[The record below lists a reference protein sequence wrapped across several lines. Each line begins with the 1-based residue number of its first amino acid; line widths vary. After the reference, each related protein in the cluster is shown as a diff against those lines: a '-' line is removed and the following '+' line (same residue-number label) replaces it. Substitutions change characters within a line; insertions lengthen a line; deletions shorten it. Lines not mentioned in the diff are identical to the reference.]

1 MLSFYEMNC
10 LLEKANKSTKT
21 VSEASDAMNRHLAAI
36 AAAQSSAKPAELE
49 TPTPTQAAVAPQQAP
64 ANISV
69 KSNEPPKSMGGTSP
83 NEPGTAA
90 HDDNFQKNVTDRGR
104 EGIRPS
110 NHKAQP
116 NQADNGNENF
126 TENLAMF
133 NNMLNSSSQGP
144 SQRGLT
150 AMAMADLKMPYQVPA
165 GRFEIAANMSRGD
178 YAKGKTD
185 NIAELVMPVRDI
197 IRLMKEVS
205 KYSFDKKGGNGYKM
219 GKSLKQVLSS
229 SWDSADAP
237 NSVILRALQFE
248 KFFLSPDIVGKPMSI
263 TELGAILAKKAGP
276 PSNFNGAEKVS
287 VLADPQTASQNMDLE
302 ALNYILKIADK
313 KGFGQFF
320 NRDNSNPSD
329 PKITVMSP
337 SELGEKN
344 HVMGRVA
351 DRVNSRFGSPAPKEE
366 CNQWMDMMDMLEHW
380 NFKH

>member
-21 VSEASDAMNRHLAAI
+21 VSEASEAMRQRLAAI

-49 TPTPTQAAVAPQQAP
+49 APTPHQAAVPPQQAP
-64 ANISV
+64 VNSPV
-69 KSNEPPKSMGGTSP
+69 KSMEPAKSMGGSSP

-90 HDDNFQKNVTDRGR
+90 HQANFQTNVIDRNR

-116 NQADNGNENF
+116 NQADNGAENF
-126 TENLAMF
+126 TEKLAMF

-150 AMAMADLKMPYQVPA
+150 AMAMADLKLPYQVPD
-165 GRFEIAANMSRGD
+165 GKFEIAANMSRGD
-178 YAKGKTD
+178 QARGKT
-185 NIAELVMPVRDI
+185 NEVEELVMPVRDI

-205 KYSFDKKGGNGYKM
+205 KYSFDKKGGNGYRM

-229 SWDSADAP
+229 GWDSADAP

-263 TELGAILAKKAGP
+263 TELSEILAKKAGP
-276 PSNFNGAEKVS
+276 PSNFTGAE
-287 VLADPQTASQNMDLE
+287 TASVGANVQWASANIDQG
-302 ALNYILKIADK
+302 ALNYILKIADT

-344 HVMGRVA
+344 HVMGSMA
-351 DRVNSRFGSPAPKEE
+351 DRMSTKFGSPAPKEE